1 MTAKEHLEQ
10 IRDIEINI
18 RHLFVEK
25 RRWFELATNITPGM
39 NGERVQSSGSKQKMA
54 DAITSGLDDD
64 RKTDQQISE
73 LKAKR
78 QEIINDI
85 WSLKEPYKDILYR
98 VYVEYQTLKEV
109 AYERKESYS
118 WITTAHGIALKKIAD
133 ILESRN
139 ATKSN

>member
-1 MTAKEHLEQ
+1 MTPKEHLEQ
-10 IRDIEINI
+10 IQDIEIEI
-18 RHLFVEK
+18 RHLGVEK
-25 RRWFELATNITPGM
+25 RRWMELATNITPGM

-54 DAITSGLDDD
+54 DTINSGVDDD
-64 RKTDQQISE
+64 KEIDRQIDE

-78 QEIINDI
+78 QGIINDI
-85 WSLKEPYKDILYR
+85 WSLKNPYKDILYR

-118 WITTAHGIALKKIAD
+118 WITTAHGIALKKIAG
-133 ILESRN
+133 ILESRK